1 MPYLDAAS
9 VRDEVH
15 KSPESHFLTPEQ
27 AAAVAALSD
36 EEIESWVHEVA
47 AGDDAFWAAHDG
59 LRSDVIARLAE
70 VIAGREDND
79 GSAPSET
86 PQDGDDLTLDR
97 VVVDQPTPAAGS
109 FHDPAVGGLAARVA
123 HTESPTDPP
132 LIDWLTAHQN
142 DERVQHAVESLLGR
156 LRAMSG
162 VLHHAVPART
172 RHDWQ
177 NEFLAATAV
186 LLEGQATPDGDRI
199 ADWLADHE
207 NDHNVW
213 CAVNRF
219 CDELG
224 DLSRRPNRP
233 VIPTGFWP
241 QITHQLAAIVYHRP
255 ATFEGVRRILL
266 DPLYDDIAAER
277 NRNGVRHFGPDAAFF
292 AGSGGDETLMRALID
307 AGWQIGTEKASY
319 WYTMTHPAT
328 GETLTYT
335 EGDIELG
342 DRITDR

>member
-1 MPYLDAAS
+1 MSTELPLSAVTLIYTDDDGTEYIQSLSDI
-9 VRDEVH
+9 
-15 KSPESHFLTPEQ
+15 EQ
-27 AAAVAALSD
+27 AGTLID
-36 EEIESWVHEVA
+36 P
-47 AGDDAFWAAHDG
+47 
-59 LRSDVIARLAE
+59 R
-70 VIAGREDND
+70 
-79 GSAPSET
+79 T
-86 PQDGDDLTLDR
+86 GDDLTLDR

-123 HTESPTDPP
+123 RTESPTDPP

-186 LLEGQATPDGDRI
+186 LLEGRATPDGDRI

-277 NRNGVRHFGPDAAFF
+277 NRNGVRHFGLDAAFF
-292 AGSGGDETLMRALID
+292 AGSGGDETLMRALAD